1 MCRNIWTT
9 AIENEI
15 FNAFGRDH
23 LHSGALLD
31 EALTLSEYSL
41 CEHYRLYT
49 VKLEDIL
56 SDEVIDRF
64 DSAVK
69 EFCASSVDPGFEYI
83 EGSSIKDYYL
93 NVKLFLDKHQS
104 DECSNRTLLY
114 TVSIEF
120 RANEE
125 DPESVYGDEYAVF
138 DYTFGSINYY
148 QPIERGKIISEA
160 KGNMSRTLSAE
171 HVEYWLTQCIDNI
184 PESELALQTMMETA
198 FGSEEY

>member
-15 FNAFGRDH
+15 FDAFGRDH

-31 EALTLSEYSL
+31 EALELSEYSL
-41 CEHYRLYT
+41 SEHYRLYS

-69 EFCASSVDPGFEYI
+69 EFCARSVDPGFDYI

-93 NVKLFLDKHQS
+93 NVRLFLDKHQS

-120 RANEE
+120 RADEE
-125 DPESVYGDEYAVF
+125 DPESVYGGEYAVL
-138 DYTFGSINYY
+138 DYTFGSMNFH
-148 QPIERGKIISEA
+148 PPMERGKIIAEA
-160 KGNMSRTLSAE
+160 KENMSRTLSAE
-171 HVEYWLTQCIDNI
+171 YVEYWLEQCIDNI
-184 PESELALQTMMETA
+184 PECELALQTMMEKVCST
-198 FGSEEY
+198 EEY